1 MSYRFDPENPFKEE
15 PTRAK
20 AVPPIEHSKGLP
32 MEHSF
37 SSPGVHPFEQLEWEM
52 RSAKISSD
60 SGEAIFEQDNIEV
73 PVSWSQLATKVVA
86 SKYFYGDLESGRREH
101 SVKQLVHRVC
111 KTIADRGLRDGY
123 FANAAAAD
131 TFYHEL
137 TWLCV
142 NQYGSFNSPVWF
154 NVGLYDVYG
163 IAGSRHNFR
172 WDPHEHTAVPCQNSY
187 EHPQAAACFIQS
199 VKDSM
204 EDIMRLATSEAML
217 FKHGSGTGTD
227 LSTLRSSREKLAGGG
242 KPSGPLS
249 FMRVY
254 DQIAAVIKSG
264 GKTRRAAK
272 MQSLKVTHP
281 DIKEFITA
289 KTVEEKKAWAL
300 IEAGY
305 SGEHNSEAY
314 DSVMFQN
321 SNLSVRVTDEFMQAA
336 EKDDRW
342 ATYGITTGEKMGDHS
357 ARELMQ
363 LIAEGARI
371 CGDPG
376 VQYHS
381 TINRWH
387 TCPNSGPINASN
399 PCVTGDTLVA
409 TAQGYR
415 RIGDLVGQSACII
428 DAQGRPAWV
437 NRIFKTGH
445 KPVYELKTRCGY
457 RVRLTADHRVLTLTR
472 GDVPAA
478 ELTVDDVVTLGQSGF
493 GDDFVPQ
500 AFGELLGA
508 AVGDGCISRQPE
520 QDFLMVTL
528 GHDEAEV
535 ANRLQANIAEC
546 KQWLEL
552 EDGRALRQTKVV
564 HTPTS
569 MRVGTSVAAIIDRL
583 QQYAVLD
590 AGSENKRFTD
600 AVFGLDRASQA
611 SILRGLFTT
620 DGTVANY
627 GDKSQYVGLDSTNRE
642 LLSQVQLLLL
652 GFGIKA
658 KLYENRRVIGQET
671 ALLPDGKG
679 GTRVYPV
686 RQMHSLRISRQ
697 SRVRFEAEIGFLS
710 QSAKALKLAALN
722 RGVKTYREDLSD
734 RVASLT
740 PCGTQDVFDLTEP
753 GTQHF
758 VAGGIVVHNC
768 SEYMFIDDSACN
780 LASLNLMKFRKEGGA
795 FDVEAFKKA
804 VRIFVIA
811 QEILVDNGS
820 YPDKPIAINS
830 HRFRPL
836 GLGYANLGSLVM
848 SLALPYDSDQARALA
863 SAVSATLTGAAYAA
877 SAEIARL
884 KGPFAEFEKNKDPML
899 KVINMHRQ
907 HAYNIPEAH
916 CPDYLRNA
924 AKDAWDQALDAGTK
938 SGFRNAQTTVLAPTG
953 TIGFMMDCDTTG
965 VEPDIALVKY
975 KLLAGGGMLKLVNR
989 TVPMALER
997 LGYTPEDIQAICD
1010 HIDQQETIE
1019 GAPRLS
1025 ADHLP
1030 VFDCA
1035 FKPKNGKRFIH
1046 YMAHLKMM
1054 AAVQPFISGAIS
1066 KTINMPKE
1074 SATEEITA
1082 AYMQGWKLGL
1092 KAVAIYRDGSKRLQ
1106 PVSTDKHDKRK
1117 EEKAKAAAELPPAR
1131 PFRRRLP
1138 DTRNS
1143 ITHKFSVAGH
1153 EGYLTVGLYEDGQPG
1168 ELFITMAKEGSTVG
1182 GLMDVIGTCT
1192 SMALQYGVPL
1202 ITLVDKFRHA
1212 RFEPSGMTSNRDIPF
1227 AKSLIDYIFC
1237 WLGCQFI
1244 PGYADRNLPNRA
1256 GQIKTPENGNVTTA
1270 RELVEKTQ
1278 GLAHKIAEAK
1288 AAGGNGKKAAKPSDS
1303 KTPEPALAIKEIPA
1317 APADRLAARANRIVS
1332 LVGSPATSTEGDVQ
1346 TEAAIMQQFNDQF
1359 SHFGDDAPA
1368 CDICGSI
1375 TVRNGT
1381 CYKCFNCG
1389 NSMGCS

>member
-1 MSYRFDPENPFKEE
+1 MPYRFDPENPFKEE
-15 PTRAK
+15 RTRAK
-20 AVPPIEHSKGLP
+20 TAAQGGNGRGLT
-32 MEHSF
+32 MEHYF
-37 SSPGVHPFEQLEWEM
+37 SSAGVHPFEQLEWES
-52 RSAKISSD
+52 RSARISSD

-73 PVSWSQLATKVVA
+73 PVSWSQLSTKVVA
-86 SKYFYGDLESGRREH
+86 SKYFYGDIENGQREH

-111 KTIADRGLRDGY
+111 KTIAEWGLRDGY
-123 FANAAAAD
+123 FANQAAAEV
-131 TFYHEL
+131 FYNEL

-142 NQYGSFNSPVWF
+142 NQCGSFNSPVWF

-163 IAGSRHNFR
+163 ITGSKHNYR
-172 WDPHEHTAVPCQNSY
+172 WDAQEHTAVPCQNSY
-187 EHPQAAACFIQS
+187 EYPQASACFIQS
-199 VKDSM
+199 VRDSM

-227 LSTLRSSREKLAGGG
+227 LSTLRSAKEKLAGGG

-281 DIKEFITA
+281 DIEEFITS
-289 KTVEEKKAWAL
+289 KTIEEKKAWTL
-300 IEAGY
+300 IDAGY

-321 SNLSVRVTDEFMQAA
+321 SNLSVRVTDEFMQAV

-342 ATYGITTGEKMGDHS
+342 ITHAVTTGEKLGEHS

-363 LIAEGARI
+363 LIAEGTRV

-399 PCVTGDTLVA
+399 PC
-409 TAQGYR
+409 
-415 RIGDLVGQSACII
+415 
-428 DAQGRPAWV
+428 
-437 NRIFKTGH
+437 
-445 KPVYELKTRCGY
+445 
-457 RVRLTADHRVLTLTR
+457 
-472 GDVPAA
+472 
-478 ELTVDDVVTLGQSGF
+478 
-493 GDDFVPQ
+493 
-500 AFGELLGA
+500 
-508 AVGDGCISRQPE
+508 
-520 QDFLMVTL
+520 
-528 GHDEAEV
+528 
-535 ANRLQANIAEC
+535 
-546 KQWLEL
+546 
-552 EDGRALRQTKVV
+552 
-564 HTPTS
+564 
-569 MRVGTSVAAIIDRL
+569 
-583 QQYAVLD
+583 
-590 AGSENKRFTD
+590 
-600 AVFGLDRASQA
+600 
-611 SILRGLFTT
+611 
-620 DGTVANY
+620 
-627 GDKSQYVGLDSTNRE
+627 
-642 LLSQVQLLLL
+642 
-652 GFGIKA
+652 
-658 KLYENRRVIGQET
+658 
-671 ALLPDGKG
+671 
-679 GTRVYPV
+679 
-686 RQMHSLRISRQ
+686 
-697 SRVRFEAEIGFLS
+697 
-710 QSAKALKLAALN
+710 
-722 RGVKTYREDLSD
+722 
-734 RVASLT
+734 
-740 PCGTQDVFDLTEP
+740 
-753 GTQHF
+753 
-758 VAGGIVVHNC
+758 

-795 FDVEAFKKA
+795 FNVEAFKRA
-804 VRIFVIA
+804 VRIFIIA
-811 QEILVDNGS
+811 QEILVDAGS
-820 YPDKPIAINS
+820 YPDKPITINS

-836 GLGYANLGSLVM
+836 GLGFANLGSLAM

-863 SAVSATLTGAAYAA
+863 SAVSAIMTGTAYTA
-877 SAEIARL
+877 SAEISQL
-884 KGPFAEFEKNKDPML
+884 KGPFADFEKNKEPML

-938 SGFRNAQTTVLAPTG
+938 FSFRNAQATVLAPTG

-965 VEPDIALVKY
+965 VEPDIALIKY

-997 LGYTPEDIQAICD
+997 LGYTPEDIKAICD

-1019 GAPRLS
+1019 GAAKLS
-1025 ADHLP
+1025 PDHLP
-1030 VFDCA
+1030 IFDCA

-1054 AAVQPFISGAIS
+1054 AAVQPYISGAIS

-1074 SATEEITA
+1074 STTEEIMA
-1082 AYMQGWKLGL
+1082 AYIEGWKLGL

-1117 EEKAKAAAELPPAR
+1117 EEKARAAAELPPAR

-1138 DTRNS
+1138 DTRHS
-1143 ITHKFSVAGH
+1143 LTHKFSVAGH

-1244 PGYADRNLPNRA
+1244 PGYADKNIPNRA
-1256 GQIKTPENGNVTTA
+1256 GVVGTPDNHNVTTA
-1270 RELVEKTQ
+1270 RELVEKTKD
-1278 GLAHKIAEAK
+1278 LAHKIAEAK
-1288 AAGGNGKKAAKPSDS
+1288 AAGGNNHGNGKKDGKEGEAKR
-1303 KTPEPALAIKEIPA
+1303 PETA
-1317 APADRLAARANRIVS
+1317 APAKQIYTPPTDRLAVRTSRLVS
-1332 LVGSPATSTEGDVQ
+1332 LVGSTTTATEADVQ
-1346 TEAAIMQQFNDQF
+1346 TEAAIMQQFNAQF
-1359 SHFGDDAPA
+1359 EHFGDDAPA

-1389 NSMGCS
+1389 N